1 MGIRLDGEGR
11 GMAATFCPNSL
22 DQVKRGF
29 GCAVR
34 FDLSHHLGL
43 SPVKFLE
50 SVRHDFLFPAVR
62 LLT

>member
-1 MGIRLDGEGR
+1 
-11 GMAATFCPNSL
+11 MAATFCPNSL

-43 SPVKFLE
+43 SPMKFLE
-50 SVRHDFLFPAVR
+50 SARPGFLFPAVR